1 MDFNLSR
8 EQQFV
13 KQMVKEFVEN
23 EVKPIAAETDA
34 TGVFPME
41 NYKKLAK
48 YGVIG
53 LPYPKEYGGT
63 GGDYLSYILAVEEV
77 SKACGT
83 TGIGF
88 SVNTSL
94 CCGAIYQNG
103 TEDQKKKYLPDLCSG
118 KKIGC
123 FGLTEPNAGTDAS
136 AGQTI
141 AVKDGD
147 KYILNGQKCFITNA
161 PIADVFIIFA
171 MTDKSKGNKGISAF
185 IVEKEYP
192 GISIGKVEDKM
203 GINGA
208 QVGEIIL
215 EDCPVPA
222 ENLLGKEG
230 RGFGIA
236 MKTLDGGRIGVAAQG
251 LGIAEGAFNEAKEYM
266 KERKQF
272 GKQLYKFQGIAWR
285 MADMDVRI
293 EQARYL
299 LYKAAMDKNNGK
311 PYSVSA
317 ARAKLA
323 CTDAAMYVTTE
334 AVQLFGGYGYI
345 KDYPVERMFRDAKIT
360 QIYEGTNEVQR
371 MVISGSI
378 FR

>member
-1 MDFNLSR
+1 MDFNLTR
-8 EQQFV
+8 EQQYV

-23 EVKPIAAETDA
+23 EITPIAAETDA

-41 NYKKLAK
+41 VYKKLGK
-48 YGVIG
+48 YGIIG

-63 GGDYLSYILAVEEV
+63 GGDYLSYILAVEEI

-83 TGIGF
+83 LGISY

-103 TEDQKKKYLPDLCSG
+103 TEEQKKKYLPDLCSG
-118 KKIGC
+118 KKIGS

-136 AGQTI
+136 GAQTV
-141 AVKDGD
+141 AVRDGD
-147 KYILNGQKCFITNA
+147 NYILNGQKCFITNSPLA
-161 PIADVFIIFA
+161 ETFVIFA
-171 MTDKSKGNKGISAF
+171 ITDRSKGTKGISAF
-185 IVEKEYP
+185 IVEKDFP
-192 GISIGKVEDKM
+192 GISIGKIEDKM
-203 GINGA
+203 GIRGA

-215 EDCPVPA
+215 EDCVVPA

-251 LGIAEGAFNEAKEYM
+251 LGLAEGAFDAAREYM

-285 MADMDVRI
+285 MADMDLRI
-293 EQARYL
+293 EQSRHL
-299 LYKAAMDKNNGK
+299 LYLAAMDKNDGR

-317 ARAKLA
+317 ARAKLS
-323 CTDAAMYVTTE
+323 CTDTAMYVTTE

-345 KDYPVERMFRDAKIT
+345 KDYPVERMMRDAKIT